1 MKNSFIFLHNWS
13 SDILRPD
20 DDDEL
25 KNTEESWITVKKNN
39 KESYKC
45 MNKKETD

>member
-20 DDDEL
+20 DDEL
-25 KNTEESWITVKKNN
+25 KNTEESWITVKKIIKSRINV
-39 KESYKC
+39 
-45 MNKKETD
+45 